1 MEKKNAEEERA
12 RAAEVVKKL
21 AKVNERATMIK
32 REEEVEAKAIRAVEI
47 RRLSSE
53 FDALTQDAYE
63 VALEEIVKYIRQER
77 PRFDVAF
84 LEGSLKE

>member
-47 RRLSSE
+47 MRSSSE

-77 PRFDVAF
+77 PRFNVAF